1 MNKFQLNIF
10 SKASYEIMLVFLQF
24 FIISLHF
31 FQWGFIPQ
39 KQIIQVSS
47 LSYLVEF
54 LIIIVSF
61 IIMLVGIKDLGR
73 NLSPFPRPINNSN
86 LVTTG
91 IYRFTRHP
99 MYYSLIF
106 ISFGFFIIILVAIKD
121 LGRNLSPFP
130 RPINNSKL
138 VTTGIY
144 RFTRHPMYYSL
155 IFISIGVFIIKL
167 SIYYLFLTIILA
179 LIIKFK
185 IALEEKYLIN
195 KFKNY
200 LLYKN
205 EVKV

>member
-1 MNKFQLNIF
+1 MSKFQLKNF
-10 SKASYEIMLVFLQF
+10 FKASYDLILVFLQF
-24 FIISLHF
+24 LTISLHF
-31 FQWGFIPQ
+31 FQWEFIPQ
-39 KQIIQVSS
+39 KQIIQASHF
-47 LSYLVEF
+47 SYYLGI
-54 LIIIVSF
+54 LIIIIAF
-61 IIMLVGIKDLGR
+61 IIMLV
-73 NLSPFPRPINNSN
+73 S
-86 LVTTG
+86 
-91 IYRFTRHP
+91 
-99 MYYSLIF
+99 
-106 ISFGFFIIILVAIKD
+106 IKD

-167 SIYYLFLTIILA
+167 SIYYLFLTITLA

-185 IALEEKYLIN
+185 IALEEKYLIS

-205 EVKV
+205 EVKL

>member
-1 MNKFQLNIF
+1 MTKFQLKKF
-10 SKASYEIMLVFLQF
+10 FKAVYEIILVFLQF

-31 FQWGFIPQ
+31 FQWEFIPQ

-47 LSYLVEF
+47 FSYFVGF
-54 LIIIVSF
+54 LIIIISF
-61 IIMLVGIKDLGR
+61 IILLAAIKDLGK

-106 ISFGFFIIILVAIKD
+106 ISFG
-121 LGRNLSPFP
+121 
-130 RPINNSKL
+130 
-138 VTTGIY
+138 
-144 RFTRHPMYYSL
+144 
-155 IFISIGVFIIKL
+155 VFITKL
-167 SIYYLFLTIILA
+167 SIYYLFLSISLC

-185 IALEEKYLIN
+185 IALEEQYLNN

-205 EVKV
+205 EVKY

>member
-1 MNKFQLNIF
+1 MIKFQLKNF
-10 SKASYEIMLVFLQF
+10 FRAAYEIILVFLQF

-31 FQWGFIPQ
+31 FQWEFIPQ
-39 KQIIQVSS
+39 KQIIQVST
-47 LSYLVEF
+47 LSYLVGF
-54 LIIIVSF
+54 LIIIIAF
-61 IIMLVGIKDLGR
+61 IILLVAIKDLGR

-106 ISFGFFIIILVAIKD
+106 IS
-121 LGRNLSPFP
+121 
-130 RPINNSKL
+130 
-138 VTTGIY
+138 
-144 RFTRHPMYYSL
+144 
-155 IFISIGVFIIKL
+155 IGVFILKL
-167 SIYYLFLTIILA
+167 SIYYLFLTISLT

-185 IALEEKYLIN
+185 IALEEKYLMN